1 MTPNNEIIKIHL
13 FPQLYDPNTGDY
25 STQSE
30 YMYETYDGYDE
41 DSSGNSVMQQ
51 QGTPP
56 ITEPGMVGQGD
67 ESPPPIPK
75 SKKPKVSNGNIV
87 CFISKLTVDVYIYIF
102 FFLSCVMYILYGST
116 EKIF

>member
-1 MTPNNEIIKIHL
+1 MIKIHL

-75 SKKPKVSNGNIV
+75 SKKPKVSNDCAV
-87 CFISKLTVDVYIYIF
+87 
-102 FFLSCVMYILYGST
+102 
-116 EKIF
+116 